1 MRLRHLHCD
10 QYSKNYAMNT
20 QDRPVIEVPTSL
32 AQTLIKA
39 AMQQH
44 SAKLTLPEL
53 LEADL
58 DLLELENSEGTLSDE
73 VHLLF
78 APIRESRT
86 PLTLYSLSP
95 TYKPS
100 YTRRLCAFIGPKQ
113 TTVFRSTNDPTQ
125 TTIYLVDTE
134 EVPHIVAA
142 NSPIFTRQ
150 NFDDGPA
157 SIPTAFIDAANHA
170 DVETAKDILLGGL
183 ESPQA
188 SPAFLHDIQK
198 NRWEYTIWTSWRRT
212 STDFHAHTTNAALSM
227 PSGTYMV
234 NTVDLPENYLT
245 HTPGMLEKIRKPNS
259 TTEVACYN
267 QTMLWMQLASQVAP

>member
-1 MRLRHLHCD
+1 
-10 QYSKNYAMNT
+10 MNT

-58 DLLELENSEGTLSDE
+58 DLLELEDSEGTLSEE

-245 HTPGMLEKIRKPNS
+245 HTPGMLEKMRKPNS